1 MAVLMAHPRLTNIT
15 STLTLEGTPDPMDLT
30 LVHLL
35 VYPLVHHLV
44 YHLVHQVVHQDNK
57 DLQDPKEL
65 LEHLHTV
72 VIHLHHHLSIR

>member
-1 MAVLMAHPRLTNIT
+1 MDLGLLMAVLMAHPRLINIT
-15 STLTLEGTPDPMDLT
+15 STLTLEGTPDPMDLI
-30 LVHLL
+30 LGHL
-35 VYPLVHHLV
+35 LVHHLV
-44 YHLVHQVVHQDNK
+44 HPLVHQDNK